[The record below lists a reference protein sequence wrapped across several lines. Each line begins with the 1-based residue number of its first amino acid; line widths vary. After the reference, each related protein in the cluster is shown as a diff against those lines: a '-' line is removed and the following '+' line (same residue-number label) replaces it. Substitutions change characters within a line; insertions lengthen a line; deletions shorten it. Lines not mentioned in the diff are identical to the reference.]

1 MSDWSS
7 RKLVDNLW
15 DEFAQSDV
23 FIMPHRDGEK
33 VNESVAVGNA
43 YRHLGNN
50 VGESTDSTGVAKTVL
65 WGKEKP
71 YLVPPMNH
79 GSCDPEYIHNAIT
92 LLSQDAEVSDS
103 CIKGCNVNTD
113 SSIFCTGNSI
123 LGTRGSA
130 DGSNDCHFPLDN
142 VSPAVKN
149 TCLLENGH
157 KDRENDLAYY
167 DWPDIGNFEDVDK
180 MFRNCDFTF
189 GQGCTDDANELSWFP
204 SSSHSIYGSEITFDS
219 GLQSSCSDLNVLN
232 NSLEHQSANTNFLPK
247 TDSPSAVINKSSTVA
262 YQFDGDC
269 LDASAENEDE
279 FASKELYDKRA
290 EMKSSALNQ
299 TCSGSEDLDM
309 ITDIGSQYL
318 SEEKIIQQFADRKLP
333 SSAISAA
340 EACPSEHM
348 LEPKH
353 ILGSASSSYMDTS
366 NPHSNLEYNFS
377 THQVPS
383 TLRTLSNAFEN
394 DIDLSSSNRVL
405 DHVTTD
411 SYQYMKRLPKESS
424 LPPTMKSE
432 EKMEKHKQQLHDS
445 VTVDH
450 RHWQTSC
457 TSKTMAMKNHHKS
470 QHKTG
475 CSSEQEERNIGLS
488 AIDKDSSIMQ
498 DNSFMTTVSSDDVSL
513 EATSFQQLQDVIDQ
527 LDVRTKLCIRDSLYR
542 LARSAG
548 QRHIFSNT
556 SNCSRENIDSRG
568 TQSTET
574 SKRCAKL
581 ANAETETNPIDR
593 SMAHLL
599 FHKPSDPPTGPA
611 DDALSFESHIIN
623 EQSRVPVGNQPVL
636 PDLFVSQKRVG

>member
-1 MSDWSS
+1 MKRMSDWSS

-33 VNESVAVGNA
+33 VNESVVVGNA

-50 VGESTDSTGVAKTVL
+50 VGESTDSTGVARTVL
-65 WGKEKP
+65 WRKEKP

-79 GSCDPEYIHNAIT
+79 GGCDPEYICNAIT
-92 LLSQDAEVSDS
+92 LVSQDAEVSDS
-103 CIKGCNVNTD
+103 CIKGCNVNPD
-113 SSIFCTGNSI
+113 SNIFCTGNSI

-130 DGSNDCHFPLDN
+130 DGSNDCHFSLDN
-142 VSPAVKN
+142 VSPAAKN

-157 KDRENDLAYY
+157 KDRENDFAYY

-180 MFRNCDFTF
+180 MFRNCDIAF
-189 GQGCTDDANELSWFP
+189 GQGCTDEANELSWFP
-204 SSSHSIYGSEITFDS
+204 PSSHSIYGSEITFDS

-232 NSLEHQSANTNFLPK
+232 NSLEHQSANTNFLPEI
-247 TDSPSAVINKSSTVA
+247 DSPSAVIDKSSTVA
-262 YQFDGDC
+262 YQFDGEW

-279 FASKELYDKRA
+279 FASKQLHDKRA
-290 EMKSSALNQ
+290 EMKLSALNQ

-340 EACPSEHM
+340 EACPSEHI
-348 LEPKH
+348 LEPQH
-353 ILGSASSSYMDTS
+353 ILGSASSSY
-366 NPHSNLEYNFS
+366 
-377 THQVPS
+377 
-383 TLRTLSNAFEN
+383 
-394 DIDLSSSNRVL
+394 IVL

-411 SYQYMKRLPKESS
+411 PYQYIKRLPKESS
-424 LPPTMKSE
+424 LPPTMTPE
-432 EKMEKHKQQLHDS
+432 EKMEKHKQQLHGS

-450 RHWQTSC
+450 RHQQTSC
-457 TSKTMAMKNHHKS
+457 TSKTMAMKNRHKS
-470 QHKTG
+470 QHEKG
-475 CSSEQEERNIGLS
+475 CSSEQEERNIGFS

-498 DNSFMTTVSSDDVSL
+498 ENSFMTAVSSDDGLL
-513 EATSFQQLQDVIDQ
+513 EATSFQQLQDAIDQ

-542 LARSAG
+542 LARSAR
-548 QRHIFSNT
+548 QRHLFSNA
-556 SNCSRENIDSRG
+556 SNCSRENRHARG

-574 SKRCAKL
+574 SNRRCAQL

-599 FHKPSDPPTGPA
+599 FHKPSDPQTGPA
-611 DDALSFESHIIN
+611 DDSLSFESHVIN
-623 EQSRVPVGNQPVL
+623 EQSRIPVSNQPVL
-636 PDLFVSQKRVG
+636 PDLFVSQKQVG